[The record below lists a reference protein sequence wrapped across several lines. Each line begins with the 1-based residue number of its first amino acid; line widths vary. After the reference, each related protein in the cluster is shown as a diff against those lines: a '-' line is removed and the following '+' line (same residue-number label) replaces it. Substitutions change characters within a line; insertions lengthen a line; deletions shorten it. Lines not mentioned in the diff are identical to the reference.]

1 MSSYQWSMTW
11 RLYENEV
18 LVHEDWSQYDCSS
31 ACFPVQGTNIGDQ
44 YHRKRRCGG
53 WLRPGGRDRG
63 ERLHLG
69 CCSTPPLKP
78 ILPPRRRIPSWGDP
92 HLGARSVPL
101 QQPGLIAKTFLMCP
115 WRKVRLTV
123 TEIGGGFGGKYEA
136 KASPLLWPSPEGQ
149 GRPVKLT
156 YGRDEE
162 FAATVCRSP
171 VHIHM
176 KTGVKRDGTLIKQK
190 VISSGCR
197 RLCHHQSTGWTTT
210 QLCRQRPLKIP
221 NAQVDAYVYM
231 TNKTLGTA
239 YRGFGVTEVATAH
252 ERQMDRI
259 AEKLGIDPLELRLK
273 NVLQNGDVGITGEI
287 MQTMAV
293 KECLETAA
301 ANIVVGR
308 IHGLLTDEEGNLQGK
323 GTPAST
329 SSPGTLHHL
338 GSGEDEDLHG
348 TGGYRHYSL

>member
-1 MSSYQWSMTW
+1 M
-11 RLYENEV
+11 E
-18 LVHEDWSQYDCSS
+18 
-31 ACFPVQGTNIGDQ
+31 
-44 YHRKRRCGG
+44 
-53 WLRPGGRDRG
+53 
-63 ERLHLG
+63 
-69 CCSTPPLKP
+69 
-78 ILPPRRRIPSWGDP
+78 
-92 HLGARSVPL
+92 
-101 QQPGLIAKTFLMCP
+101 
-115 WRKVRLTV
+115 KVRLTV

-136 KASPLLWPSPEGQ
+136 KCEPIAVALSLKAK

-176 KTGVKRDGTLIKQK
+176 KTGVKRDGTLTAQK
-190 VISSGCR
+190 VEIQWDAGAYV
-197 RLCHHQSTGWTTT
+197 TTNP
-210 QLCRQRPLKIP
+210 RVDYNAGFAANGPYKIP

-301 ANIVVGR
+301 ANIGWKDLPDR
-308 IHGLLTDEEGNLQGK
+308 WTDEEGNLCGK
-323 GTPAST
+323 GIACFNKLTGTPST
-329 SSPGTLHHL
+329 TSVLVKMNENRQHRDGPGRHHHTAPDCGGNPGY
-338 GSGEDEDLHG
+338 GSGEDLHG